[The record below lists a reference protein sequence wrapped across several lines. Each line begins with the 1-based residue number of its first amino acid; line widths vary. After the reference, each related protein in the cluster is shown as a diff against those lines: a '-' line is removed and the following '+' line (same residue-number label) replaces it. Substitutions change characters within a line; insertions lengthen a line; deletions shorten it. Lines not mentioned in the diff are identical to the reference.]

1 LEANIGTADPSTE
14 ATNAA
19 SLPPARVLIVDD
31 RREVRDGVRALLAN
45 EPTLRV
51 VGDAA
56 SGDEALGIALVLRP
70 DLIVLD
76 QEMPGSTGL
85 EVLPKL
91 RVILPAARVV
101 MFTMARGISGRADL
115 RGAAAVVAKD
125 APAELASTL
134 RRLAAARADPVPS
147 AIRRQPRT
155 RGLEWLR
162 AGRSRAL
169 VAAAITVLYVAGFF
183 LLQDSFL
190 SQATDAA
197 ILVVAAIGALYGLRG
212 GLIAAACALPA
223 NAVLIQL
230 VGASIPGT
238 GTVWRGVIAVSIG
251 AACGQLRDLTVR
263 ADAQARLLADT
274 SAALEASDSRLLALV
289 EDAPVLLVSI
299 DTAGVIVDALGA
311 GFGDRLRLSPERMRG
326 QQAAVFY
333 ADEPQLLDQLGR
345 ALSGE
350 AFSERVQRDGATYDV
365 HFRPRYDQSGVLV
378 GTTAVLIDI
387 GPATAP

>member
-1 LEANIGTADPSTE
+1 LTGATST
-14 ATNAA
+14 T

-31 RREVRDGVRALLAN
+31 RREVRDGVRALLAT
-45 EPTLRV
+45 EPDLRV
-51 VGDAA
+51 VGEAA

-85 EVLPKL
+85 DVLPKL
-91 RVILPAARVV
+91 RVILPATGVV

-125 APAELASTL
+125 APAELVATL
-134 RRLAAARADPVPS
+134 RRLAAARSDAMPS
-147 AIRRQPRT
+147 AHRRQPPT

-162 AGRSRAL
+162 EGRSRAL
-169 VAAAITVLYVAGFF
+169 VAAAVTALYVAAFF
-183 LLQDSFL
+183 LLQDSFV

-197 ILVVAAIGALYGLRG
+197 ILVIAAIGALYGLRG
-212 GLIAAACALPA
+212 GLIAAACALPV
-223 NAVLIQL
+223 NVGLMQL
-230 VGASIPGT
+230 VGASVPGT
-238 GTVWRGVIAVSIG
+238 GSVWRGVIAVSIG
-251 AACGQLRDLTVR
+251 AAFGQLRDLTVR

-274 SAALEASDSRLLALV
+274 SAALEASDSRLLGLV
-289 EDAPVLLVSI
+289 EDAPLLLVSI

-311 GFGDRLRLSPERMRG
+311 GFGDRLKLSPERMRG

-333 ADEPQLLDQLGR
+333 ADEPQFLDQLRR

-350 AFSERVQRDGATYDV
+350 AFSERVQRDGSTYDL
-365 HFRPRYDQSGVLV
+365 HFRPRHDRSGVLV
-378 GTTAVLIDI
+378 GTTAVVIEI
-387 GPATAP
+387 GPATAR